1 MKTIYTLLIIALACA
16 CQEIDTREDVSIPL
30 SFNVVT
36 EQSSRGL
43 QLPDNNNP
51 DTIGLMI
58 NEGTTDQPYDGKPEY
73 MNVKAIL

>member
-16 CQEIDTREDVSIPL
+16 CQEIDMREDVYIPL

-43 QLPDNNNP
+43 PLPDNKKP
-51 DTIGLMI
+51 DKIGLMI
-58 NEGTTDQPYDGKPEY
+58 NEVKTEQP
-73 MNVKAIL
+73 